1 MVPKFIDFQK
11 LAPGAGG
18 RKARHY
24 NTFPNVLG
32 RGEVYPR
39 PHRTAI
45 IPIFVLESLN
55 SGERKISYIDD

>member
-1 MVPKFIDFQK
+1 MKPKFSDFQI
-11 LAPGAGG
+11 LAPNPGG

-24 NTFPNVLG
+24 NPLPNVLG

-45 IPIFVLESLN
+45 VSIFVLESLN
-55 SGERKISYIDD
+55 SGERKIPYFAE